1 MNKIKKFF
9 DELDFEE
16 NVHWIIMFIALL
28 GIGFGFYGKYKAK
41 EFINNDPDSNIILE
55 DSLITKK
62 DSL

>member
-16 NVHWIIMFIALL
+16 NVHWFIMFIALL
-28 GIGFGFYGKYKAK
+28 GIGFGFYGKYKTQ